1 MSMYGRSREA
11 SERFAERR
19 RREDEAP
26 RLKEAVPA
34 LASLRLEVEEH
45 RGTSAVAETRHV
57 RIVMVDR
64 GPALFVLP
72 CGDSECRDGGH
83 DITNEVMD
91 RLRHGTKDFVVED
104 RCFGNVRDV
113 ACGRVVRVLA
123 TASYS
128 S

>member
-26 RLKEAVPA
+26 RLKEAVPN
-34 LASLRLEVEEH
+34 LGSLRLEVEEH

-91 RLRHGTKDFVVED
+91 RLRQGAKDFVVED

-113 ACGRVVRVLA
+113 ACGRIVRVLA
-123 TASYS
+123 AATYTS
-128 S
+128 

>member
-26 RLKEAVPA
+26 RLKEAVPN

-91 RLRHGTKDFVVED
+91 RLHHGAKDFVVED

-113 ACGRVVRVLA
+113 ACGRIVRVLA
-123 TASYS
+123 AATYTS
-128 S
+128 